1 VIKSDL
7 ISRRINKKVTAGL
20 YCAHK
25 VPIRDAGEKNVL
37 EIVKLKQIDVQFFEE
52 VVSIV

>member
-20 YCAHK
+20 YCAYK
-25 VPIRDAGEKNVL
+25 VTIGDAGKKNVL
-37 EIVKLKQIDVQFFEE
+37 EIVKLKQVDVQFFEE